1 MKGETMRP
9 KRTAPGPVTGL
20 VWKYFVSLS
29 LVFLTALPDAH
40 AYIDP
45 GSGALLW
52 QALLAAFVGA
62 LFYVRSIG
70 RLVMNWIRDLMQ
82 RAVGK
87 HE

>member
-1 MKGETMRP
+1 MRR
-9 KRTAPGPVTGL
+9 KRTAAGFPFIRL
-20 VWKYFVSLS
+20 VWNHFVSLS

-62 LFYVRSIG
+62 VFYMRSIY
-70 RLVMNWIRDLMQ
+70 RLVMSWICQLRQWAIGKRD
-82 RAVGK
+82 
-87 HE
+87 